1 MAAPARGTNPSFVLD
16 EEEAAAEVTRKVNLN
31 FLTGLYNGRGVRVL
45 LRKGEELGV
54 LVVCYRTACINNPD
68 DLITRGGGALLS
80 D

>member
-1 MAAPARGTNPSFVLD
+1 MHRFGCWMHRGSNLD
-16 EEEAAAEVTRKVNLN
+16 IGGERSE
-31 FLTGLYNGRGVRVL
+31 GMDGGVRVL